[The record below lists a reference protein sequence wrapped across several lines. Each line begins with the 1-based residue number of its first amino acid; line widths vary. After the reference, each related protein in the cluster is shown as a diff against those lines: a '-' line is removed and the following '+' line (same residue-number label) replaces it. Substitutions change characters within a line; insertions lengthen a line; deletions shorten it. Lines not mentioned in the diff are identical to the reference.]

1 MWGGRS
7 CGGVDVTSLEVGYQL
22 AIGGDLGGPKAGRFL
37 WIMKRNVPRLGT
49 EIGQAQKKMG
59 YEGSS

>member
-1 MWGGRS
+1 M
-7 CGGVDVTSLEVGYQL
+7 

-49 EIGQAQKKMG
+49 EIGQAQKKMV
-59 YEGSS
+59 YEGKMKDPNL